1 LILTIVFW
9 YAGLGVLLIK
19 VLQLSD
25 YQCLNRE
32 RDEWMNTELLERK
45 KYKKQGKRKMLNA
58 GLSIILFMFG
68 LVVAG

>member
-1 LILTIVFW
+1 
-9 YAGLGVLLIK
+9 
-19 VLQLSD
+19 
-25 YQCLNRE
+25 
-32 RDEWMNTELLERK
+32 MNTELLERK